1 MNPKMLLKQL
11 EKNNPKIKEEYTC
24 KSQFN
29 EDLSIP
35 SSPPLD
41 FLSLFLISASLPAVS
56 AKCNSWPA
64 LN

>member
-11 EKNNPKIKEEYTC
+11 KKTNPKIKEYTC

-29 EDLSIP
+29 EDFSVP

-41 FLSLFLISASLPAVS
+41 FPSFFLIAASLPTVS
-56 AKCNSWPA
+56 AECNS
-64 LN
+64 